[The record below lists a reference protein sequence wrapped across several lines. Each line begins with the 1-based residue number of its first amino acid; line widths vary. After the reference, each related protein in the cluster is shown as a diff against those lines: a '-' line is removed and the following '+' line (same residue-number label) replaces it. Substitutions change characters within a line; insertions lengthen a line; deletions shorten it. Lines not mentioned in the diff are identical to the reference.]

1 MQRTTPSTGIPDEL
15 RTWIVQQARAGVA
28 PEALLAPLLRAGWAE
43 ADAVA
48 AVEREIRGFLEAHAR
63 EHDLPLPLR
72 VPAPP
77 GIDDA
82 GEIVADGHAVQVLA
96 QMLLPRVIVF
106 GNLLSAEECVRLI
119 DLARG
124 RLQRSR
130 VVGAGPGGETVF
142 EGRTSEGMSFA
153 RGANPLC
160 ERIERRVAALLDWPS
175 ENGEGLQV
183 LRYSP
188 GARYEPHYDWFD
200 PAAPGSAVALA
211 RGGQRVASLVMYLN
225 TPQRGGATV
234 FTDARFE
241 VAARQGNAV
250 FFSYERPHAMTRTLH
265 AGAPVVAGE
274 KWIATLWLRE
284 RRFE

>member
-1 MQRTTPSTGIPDEL
+1 MTVAAMTDEL
-15 RTWIVQQARAGVA
+15 RSWIVKQARAGLP
-28 PEALLAPLLRAGWAE
+28 PEALLAPLLQAGWAE
-43 ADAVA
+43 AEAVA
-48 AVEREIRGFLEAHAR
+48 AVERVMREFLEAHAR
-63 EHDLPLPLR
+63 EHDLPAPLR

-82 GEIVADGHAVQVLA
+82 GDIVADGRAVQVLA
-96 QMLLPRVIVF
+96 QLLLPRVIVF
-106 GNLLSAEECVRLI
+106 GDLLSSKECAQLI
-119 DLARG
+119 ELARG
-124 RLQRSR
+124 QLQRSR
-130 VVGAGPGGETVF
+130 VVGGGPDGEAVF

-160 ERIERRVAALLDWPS
+160 ERIERRVAALLDWPP

-188 GARYEPHYDWFD
+188 GARYEPHYDWFE
-200 PAAPGSAVALA
+200 PAAPGSAAALA

-241 VAARQGNAV
+241 VTARRGNAV

-265 AGAPVVAGE
+265 AGAPVLAGE
-274 KWIATLWLRE
+274 KWIATIWLRE

>member
-1 MQRTTPSTGIPDEL
+1 MPVTEIDAEL
-15 RTWIVQQARAGVA
+15 RRWIVQQARSGLP
-28 PEALLAPLLRAGWAE
+28 PEALLAPLLQAGWVEAE
-43 ADAVA
+43 AVD
-48 AVEREIRGFLEAHAR
+48 AVERVMREFLEAHAR
-63 EHDLPLPLR
+63 EHDLPAPLR

-82 GEIVADGHAVQVLA
+82 GEIVADGRAVQVLA
-96 QMLLPRVIVF
+96 QLLLPRVIVF
-106 GNLLSAEECVRLI
+106 GDLLAAEECAQLI

-124 RLQRSR
+124 QLQRSR
-130 VVGAGPGGETVF
+130 VVGAGPDGDTVF
-142 EGRTSEGMSFA
+142 EGRTSEGMSFK

-160 ERIERRVAALLDWPS
+160 ERIERRAAALLDWPR

-200 PAAPGSAVALA
+200 LDAPGSAAALA

-225 TPQRGGATV
+225 TPLRGGATV

-241 VAARQGNAV
+241 VTARRGNAV

-265 AGAPVVAGE
+265 AGAPVIAGE

>member
-1 MQRTTPSTGIPDEL
+1 MPAMEIPPGL
-15 RTWIVQQARAGVA
+15 HAWIVQQARAGQA
-28 PEALLAPLLRAGWAE
+28 PETLLAPLLRAGWSE
-43 ADAVA
+43 LDAVE
-48 AVEREIRGFLEAHAR
+48 AVERVMREFLEAHAR
-63 EHDLPLPLR
+63 EHDLPLPTR

-96 QMLLPRVIVF
+96 QLLLPRVIVF
-106 GNLLSAEECVRLI
+106 GGLLSAEECAQLI
-119 DLARG
+119 ALARG

-130 VVGAGPGGETVF
+130 VVGDGPDGDAVF
-142 EGRTSEGMSFA
+142 EGRTSEGMSFE

-160 ERIERRVAALLDWPS
+160 ERIERRAAALLDWPR

-200 PAAPGSAVALA
+200 PAAPGSAAALA

-234 FTDARFE
+234 FPDARFE
-241 VAARQGNAV
+241 ITARRGNAV
-250 FFSYERPHAMTRTLH
+250 FFSYERPHPMTRTLH

>member
-1 MQRTTPSTGIPDEL
+1 MPVTPIDAEL
-15 RTWIVQQARAGVA
+15 RTWIVQQARAGLA
-28 PEALLAPLLRAGWAE
+28 PEALVAPLLRAGWAE
-43 ADAVA
+43 ADAVD
-48 AVEREIRGFLEAHAR
+48 AVERVMREFLETHAR
-63 EHDLPLPLR
+63 ENDLPAPLR

-77 GIDDA
+77 GIDEA
-82 GEIVADGHAVQVLA
+82 GEIVADGCAVQVLA
-96 QMLLPRVIVF
+96 QLLLPRVIVF
-106 GNLLSAEECVRLI
+106 GELLSADECAQLVE
-119 DLARG
+119 LARG
-124 RLQRSR
+124 QLQRSR
-130 VVGAGPGGETVF
+130 VVGAGPGGDAVF
-142 EGRTSEGMSFA
+142 ECRTSEGMSFA

-160 ERIERRVAALLDWPS
+160 ERIERRVAALLDWPR

-200 PAAPGSAVALA
+200 PAAPGSAAALA

-241 VAARQGNAV
+241 VTARRGNAV

-265 AGAPVVAGE
+265 AGAPVIAGE
-274 KWIATLWLRE
+274 KWIATLWMRE
-284 RRFE
+284 RRFEQ

>member
-1 MQRTTPSTGIPDEL
+1 VTVAAITDEL
-15 RTWIVQQARAGVA
+15 RGWIVQQARAGLP

-43 ADAVA
+43 ADAVD
-48 AVEREIRGFLEAHAR
+48 AVERVMREFLEAHAR
-63 EHDLPLPLR
+63 EHDLPAPLR

-82 GEIVADGHAVQVLA
+82 GEIVADGRAVQVVA
-96 QMLLPRVIVF
+96 QLLLPRVIVF
-106 GNLLSAEECVRLI
+106 GDLLAAEECAQLI
-119 DLARG
+119 ELARG
-124 RLQRSR
+124 QLQRSR
-130 VVGAGPGGETVF
+130 VVGGAPGGDEVF

-160 ERIERRVAALLDWPS
+160 ERIERRVAALLDWPR

-200 PAAPGSAVALA
+200 PAAPGSAAALA

-225 TPQRGGATV
+225 TPKRGGATV
-234 FTDARFE
+234 FTDARLE
-241 VAARQGNAV
+241 VTARRGNAV

-274 KWIATLWLRE
+274 KWIATIWLRE

>member
-1 MQRTTPSTGIPDEL
+1 MPVTAIDAQL
-15 RTWIVQQARAGVA
+15 RTWIVQQARAGLA
-28 PEALLAPLLRAGWAE
+28 PEALLEPLLRSGWAE
-43 ADAVA
+43 ADAVD
-48 AVEREIRGFLEAHAR
+48 AVERVMREFLEAHAR
-63 EHDLPLPLR
+63 ENDLPAPVR

-82 GEIVADGHAVQVLA
+82 GEIVAEGRAVQVLA
-96 QMLLPRVIVF
+96 QLLLPRVIVF
-106 GNLLSAEECVRLI
+106 GHLLSAEECAQLI
-119 DLARG
+119 ELARSQ
-124 RLQRSR
+124 LQRSR
-130 VVGAGPGGETVF
+130 VVGAGPDGDAVF

-160 ERIERRVAALLDWPS
+160 ERIERRVAALVDWPW

-200 PAAPGSAVALA
+200 PAAPGSAAALA

-225 TPQRGGATV
+225 TPTRGGATV

-241 VAARQGNAV
+241 VTARRGNAV

-265 AGAPVVAGE
+265 AGAPVIAGE

-284 RRFE
+284 RRFD

>member
-1 MQRTTPSTGIPDEL
+1 
-15 RTWIVQQARAGVA
+15 
-28 PEALLAPLLRAGWAE
+28 
-43 ADAVA
+43 
-48 AVEREIRGFLEAHAR
+48 
-63 EHDLPLPLR
+63 
-72 VPAPP
+72 
-77 GIDDA
+77 
-82 GEIVADGHAVQVLA
+82 
-96 QMLLPRVIVF
+96 
-106 GNLLSAEECVRLI
+106 
-119 DLARG
+119 
-124 RLQRSR
+124 
-130 VVGAGPGGETVF
+130 
-142 EGRTSEGMSFA
+142 MSFK

-160 ERIERRVAALLDWPS
+160 ERIERRAAALLDWPR

-200 PAAPGSAVALA
+200 PDAPGSAAALA

-241 VAARQGNAV
+241 VTARRGNAV

-265 AGAPVVAGE
+265 AGAPVIAGE